1 MHAVDWSVCVITDR
15 HAAATRS
22 LPDVVGAALAGGATM
37 IQLREKDSGT
47 RAMVELGRALHELT
61 QAAGV
66 PLVVNDRIDVALA
79 IDAEGVHV
87 GQDDMPADLARQLIG
102 PDRILGIS
110 AETVEQARQAERDTA
125 NYLGVGAVYQTPSK
139 ADANEPI
146 GVAGLASIIQATKL
160 PVLAIGGITP
170 DKAEAVRKVGAAG
183 VAVIAAVIGAPDPA
197 AVARQLRDT
206 MQQPRSVP
214 EDI

>member
-1 MHAVDWSVCVITDR
+1 
-15 HAAATRS
+15 
-22 LPDVVGAALAGGATM
+22 
-37 IQLREKDSGT
+37 
-47 RAMVELGRALHELT
+47 
-61 QAAGV
+61 
-66 PLVVNDRIDVALA
+66 
-79 IDAEGVHV
+79 
-87 GQDDMPADLARQLIG
+87 
-102 PDRILGIS
+102 
-110 AETVEQARQAERDTA
+110 
-125 NYLGVGAVYQTPSK
+125 
-139 ADANEPI
+139 
-146 GVAGLASIIQATKL
+146 L